1 MADEPTKEQRF
12 ACGCHIVDGE
22 LVAECTQVAPTGEIP
37 AEHHGPVAKPFSAKC
52 SRTAVQ
58 TPGPPEPPA
67 PGTAEEKFDDSPAED
82 EETRAEEAADE
93 VDDAVAEA
101 AVTEAKPTKN
111 AVHTM
116 DAPKQAHEEAKP
128 HKKKKKA

>member
-22 LVAECTQVAPTGEIP
+22 LVAECTQVAPRGEIP

-58 TPGPPEPPA
+58 TPEPGPEAPEPTPS
-67 PGTAEEKFDDSPAED
+67 EEKFDDSPAED

-101 AVTEAKPTKN
+101 AVTEAEAKPTKN

-116 DAPKQAHEEAKP
+116 DAPQQAKP
-128 HKKKKKA
+128 HRKKKA